1 MAQMSEQARAAK
13 RAYMQD
19 YWERKAKGQLK
30 RTYTRTDDDQS
41 DEERIHML
49 TAENE
54 ALARTVAALE
64 TRVETYKELIGILKR
79 KQHSNDEQ

>member
-30 RTYTRTDDDQS
+30 RTYTRPDDEPT
-41 DEERIHML
+41 DEERICML

-54 ALARTVAALE
+54 ALARKVAKLE
-64 TRVETYKELIGILKR
+64 TRVEIYKELIDILKR

>member
-30 RTYTRTDDDQS
+30 RSYTRPDDDRS
-41 DEERIHML
+41 DEERIRIL

-54 ALARTVAALE
+54 ALTRKVATLE

-79 KQHSNDEQ
+79 KTQQQ